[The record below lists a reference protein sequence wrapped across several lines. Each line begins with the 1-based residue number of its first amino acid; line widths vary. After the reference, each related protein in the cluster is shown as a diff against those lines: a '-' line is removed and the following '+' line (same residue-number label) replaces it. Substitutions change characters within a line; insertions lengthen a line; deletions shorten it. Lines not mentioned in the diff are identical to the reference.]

1 VHARRQSIEYGGAR
15 PMSPRAAA
23 WLAWSLGGLSL
34 AMFVAIVGQFV
45 LARTAQVPGSWGA
58 VGNLMIF
65 VPFLA

>member
-1 VHARRQSIEYGGAR
+1 VRARRQSIEHGVAR

-23 WLAWSLGGLSL
+23 WLAWSLAGLSL
-34 AMFVAIVGQFV
+34 AMFDAIVGLYV

>member
-1 VHARRQSIEYGGAR
+1 
-15 PMSPRAAA
+15 MSPRAAA

-34 AMFVAIVGQFV
+34 AMFVAIVGQYV